1 MYAQAAAIRPS
12 SQRFHYFSADLTNPS
27 EPSRVIYEATAWNN
41 GQTPE
46 ILFCCAGAARPGL
59 FIDMSNSTI
68 KEQMEVNYYS
78 AAYMAHA
85 FLQPW
90 LQNPTTP
97 KTKEPKHIVFTSS
110 IAAFLPIVGYS
121 PYSPSKFAIRAL
133 SDLLSQ
139 ELLLYQSICD
149 MRVHTVFPGTIFSP
163 GLETENLTKPAITKK
178 LEESDGGQTPEEVAA
193 SSMEGLERGEELIT
207 SGAIGLALKAGMLG
221 CSRRNGWGIVD
232 TVMGWIV
239 LIVLVLVRRDMD
251 GTVRKWGK
259 ERLGKDSG

>member
-1 MYAQAAAIRPS
+1 MYVQAAAIRPS
-12 SQRFHYFSADLTNPS
+12 SQRFHYISADLTNPS
-27 EPSRVIYEATAWNN
+27 ESTRIISEATAWNN

-46 ILFCCAGAARPGL
+46 ILFCCAGAAQPGL
-59 FIDMSNSTI
+59 FVDLPNTTI
-68 KEQMEVNYYS
+68 KEQIEGNYYS

-90 LQNPTTP
+90 LQNPTAP
-97 KTKEPKHIVFTSS
+97 KTKEAKHIVFTSS
-110 IAAFLPIVGYS
+110 IATFMPIVGYS

-133 SDLLSQ
+133 SDSLSQ

-193 SSMEGLERGEELIT
+193 SSIKGLERGEELIT

-221 CSRRNGWGIVD
+221 SSKRNGWGIVD

-239 LIVLVLVRRDMD
+239 LIVLVIVRRDMD

>member
-1 MYAQAAAIRPS
+1 MHVQAAAIRPS
-12 SQRFHYFSADLTNPS
+12 SQRFHYISADLTNPS
-27 EPSRVIYEATAWNN
+27 ESTRIISEATAWNN

-46 ILFCCAGAARPGL
+46 ILFCCAGAAQPGL
-59 FIDMSNSTI
+59 FVDLPNSTI
-68 KEQMEVNYYS
+68 KEQIEGNYYS
-78 AAYMAHA
+78 AAYMVHA

-90 LQNPTTP
+90 LQNPTAP

-110 IAAFLPIVGYS
+110 IAAFIPMVGYS

-133 SDLLSQ
+133 SDSLSQ
-139 ELLLYQSICD
+139 ELLLYQAICD
-149 MRVHTVFPGTIFSP
+149 MRVHTVFPGTIYSP

-193 SSMEGLERGEELIT
+193 SSIKGLERGEELIT

-221 CSRRNGWGIVD
+221 SSKRNGWGIVD

-239 LIVLVLVRRDMD
+239 LIVLVIVRRDMD

-259 ERLGKDSG
+259 ERLGEDLG